1 MSIKINSLIAT
12 LLFLLALFAFSKNVY
27 ATPSEDFFVSNF
39 EAYYDEYANIQLA
52 NGDES
57 MEGASCNIVDNS
69 TSDIIDSGAIQTVSN
84 QFQTFQGVVLSR
96 QKSITPTN
104 WNPQSTYYLECTK
117 LDNSIVTSNDIR
129 YMVAPTIVNAV
140 QNGNLID
147 IYFSP
152 SLETYTPNV
161 ENGFNLF
168 YSLYSTEWFDSLGM
182 QQPLINCEDGVIY
195 NSQTLSVCHFNLQ
208 WNPQLPSS
216 STVQIVME
224 YYDEVPFG
232 QERYISKSSNY
243 ISITTIAPE
252 ISPLEESNI
261 TEGDS
266 YIISG
271 AFTDINSSSFSAII
285 DYGEGNGYEPFVL
298 DGNNFT
304 INHQY
309 NSAGTYLLQLSI
321 QDDDGV
327 YGSTFATVTVEEASG
342 PNEPVT
348 LYPTQDAYIM
358 QGSKNEN
365 EGGSEILR
373 LQSSGKNRAII
384 QFDQN
389 EIEEAIGDSQNFSV
403 KLVYTITDNGN
414 NWGNEGRTI
423 DLHRLTGEWLEG
435 NGNGSYRGEGSGA
448 TWNCGIDDN
457 INNQANDCSSSWEMT
472 NESEWPFINNPSSAT
487 LIENN
492 QEGEVQ
498 LDVTSDI
505 QGFINNSYT
514 NYGWLL
520 KKTNEGQNGRV
531 EFGSRETS
539 NSPRLVISFE

>member
-1 MSIKINSLIAT
+1 MISSPYPHNDAATVLRINEG
-12 LLFLLALFAFSKNVY
+12 FLENSEG
-27 ATPSEDFFVSNF
+27 TPCVLKDASNAQVVDS
-39 EAYYDEYANIQLA
+39 EAYYSSHPEWGEIIQLSIA
-52 NGDES
+52 LGNVPNGWSETS
-57 MEGASCNIVDNS
+57 NYYAECTPPSSTVLQTNTFKFAPSPKIVDVEQSGN
-69 TSDIIDSGAIQTVSN
+69 IINV
-84 QFQTFQGVVLSR
+84 
-96 QKSITPTN
+96 
-104 WNPQSTYYLECTK
+104 
-117 LDNSIVTSNDIR
+117 
-129 YMVAPTIVNAV
+129 
-140 QNGNLID
+140 
-147 IYFSP
+147 YFTP
-152 SLETYTPNV
+152 SLDTYLPETPAFSNPYFALQSDNWFDQLGMADQELNNCQPNV
-161 ENGFNLF
+161 LHESEIV
-168 YSLYSTEWFDSLGM
+168 SLCQFDL
-182 QQPLINCEDGVIY
+182 NV
-195 NSQTLSVCHFNLQ
+195 
-208 WNPQLPSS
+208 NPQLPSTSNARVLLSFGDS
-216 STVQIVME
+216 SPYGQIE
-224 YYDEVPFG
+224 YFSGSTDTFS
-232 QERYISKSSNY
+232 I
-243 ISITTIAPE
+243 ISIMPELTSIPDLTITAGE
-252 ISPLEESNI
+252 NY
-261 TEGDS
+261 TA
-266 YIISG
+266 SG
-271 AFTDINSSSFSAII
+271 SFTDINSSSFSAII

-309 NSAGTYLLQLSI
+309 NTAGTYLLQLSI
-321 QDDDGV
+321 QDDYGV
-327 YGSTFATVTVEEASG
+327 YGSTFATITVEEASG

-520 KKTNEGQNGRV
+520 KKTNEGQNGKV